1 MPSWGLL
8 VASMELTPKQKRM
21 IKNGV
26 NPFSYS
32 RVRQYAPL
40 KVRKKRIRAN
50 GKRRQRKASVVRIIK
65 V

>member
-8 VASMELTPKQKRM
+8 ITALELTPKQKRM

-26 NPFSYS
+26 NPFEYS

-40 KVRKKRIRAN
+40 KVRKKRIGVH
-50 GKRRQRKASVVRIIK
+50 GKRKQRKGRTNKI
-65 V
+65 